1 MNLREKHGFT
11 YGSYSRVGSGRFQ
24 TQFSG
29 SAQVRSEKADS
40 AIAELI
46 AEIGNMRDGKIS
58 EEELKNAKAK
68 YNGSFALGME
78 DPERTASYASNI
90 LINGLQKDYY
100 RTFLQKI
107 NAVTIADVQRVAQKY
122 FDKNHTRIVIVGN
135 ASKIIPNLSRLGY
148 PIKMFDKY
156 ANPITEKPKEV
167 NINESKKSDDAVS
180 AASIIFDYLNAIK
193 ASSNGNA
200 TWEQLDNKAELIYW
214 PILEAWELEI
224 WRAIS
229 LSPEK
234 EKEICKNF
242 LTYLIGRKDFYKIM
256 SKDSNRVEIQAF
268 NFYGGLATRQTKF
281 PTNINMINNKDGG
294 IYSKTIIFNH
304 GYSINFRIHSAS
316 SKVEASLKFDINAIG
331 LPTSEVYQQTFD
343 LI

>member
-1 MNLREKHGFT
+1 MSTQKQNGMAFEWAIASALSQVSGFNILDSLYSKSSKFCYESSSQSKKVVYDKAAAKSIEHIFLKENL
-11 YGSYSRVGSGRFQ
+11 SNWNPQ
-24 TQFSG
+24 TTLIKFNS
-29 SAQVRSEKADS
+29 DS
-40 AIAELI
+40 AGQTGDVRDVIICGHEKELGI
-46 AEIGNMRDGKIS
+46 SCKTNHEALKHPRLSKNLDFIKKWGISDSGCS
-58 EEELKNAKAK
+58 EE
-68 YNGSFALGME
+68 YW
-78 DPERTASYASNI
+78 
-90 LINGLQKDYY
+90 
-100 RTFLQKI
+100 
-107 NAVTIADVQRVAQKY
+107 
-122 FDKNHTRIVIVGN
+122 
-135 ASKIIPNLSRLGY
+135 
-148 PIKMFDKY
+148 
-156 ANPITEKPKEV
+156 KE
-167 NINESKKSDDAVS
+167 ISP
-180 AASIIFDYLNAIK
+180 IFDYLNAIK

-214 PILEAWELEI
+214 PILEAWESEI